1 MDNGF
6 PLKLNKTMKGY
17 ILKLNRTIKGYILVT
32 IFVCSALSSCQISG
46 LTSGY
51 SYLSKTEK
59 ERVINYTGK
68 IDSISNYSYVYNITP
83 EQIKEYLAAHKR
95 VILYDYTP
103 YCKSPNCV
111 SPFYLVESCKAKDID
126 VLIIANIYD
135 ELFWHINKSFPLLMI
150 NTKEC
155 KTKWRWKYIDNF
167 YLPLIGCKTKEV
179 NYAGYHYFQ
188 DGKYIRSFKSYKDID
203 KFNPDAPFQLFN
215 DLQQ

>member
-126 VLIIANIYD
+126 VLIISNIYD

>member
-126 VLIIANIYD
+126 VLIISNIYD

-188 DGKYIRSFKSYKDID
+188 DGKYVRSFKSYKDID

>member
-83 EQIKEYLAAHKR
+83 EQIKEYLAAHKK

-126 VLIIANIYD
+126 VLIISNIYD

-188 DGKYIRSFKSYKDID
+188 DGKYIKSFKSYKDID

>member
-1 MDNGF
+1 
-6 PLKLNKTMKGY
+6 MKGY

-32 IFVCSALSSCQISG
+32 ILVCSALNSCQISG

-126 VLIIANIYD
+126 VLIISNIYD

>member
-1 MDNGF
+1 
-6 PLKLNKTMKGY
+6 MKGY

-126 VLIIANIYD
+126 VLIISNIYD

-167 YLPLIGCKTKEV
+167 YLPLIWCKTKEV

-188 DGKYIRSFKSYKDID
+188 DGKYIKSFKSYKDID

>member
-1 MDNGF
+1 
-6 PLKLNKTMKGY
+6 MKGY

-126 VLIIANIYD
+126 VLIISNIYD

-188 DGKYIRSFKSYKDID
+188 DGKYINLNSATHIVRNKFKILSNNILPSILPCQKIH
-203 KFNPDAPFQLFN
+203 LT
-215 DLQQ
+215 

>member
-1 MDNGF
+1 
-6 PLKLNKTMKGY
+6 MKGY

-126 VLIIANIYD
+126 VLIISNIYD

-188 DGKYIRSFKSYKDID
+188 DGKYIKSFKSYKDID

>member
-1 MDNGF
+1 
-6 PLKLNKTMKGY
+6 MKGY

-126 VLIIANIYD
+126 VLIISNIYD

-188 DGKYIRSFKSYKDID
+188 DGKYIKSFKSYKDID
-203 KFNPDAPFQLFN
+203 KFNPDEPFQLFN

>member
-6 PLKLNKTMKGY
+6 PLKLNKTLKGY

-126 VLIIANIYD
+126 VLIISNIYD

-188 DGKYIRSFKSYKDID
+188 DGKYIKSFKSYKDID

>member
-1 MDNGF
+1 
-6 PLKLNKTMKGY
+6 MKGY

-126 VLIIANIYD
+126 VLIISNIYD

>member
-167 YLPLIGCKTKEV
+167 YLPLIGCKTKEI

>member
-126 VLIIANIYD
+126 VLIISNIYD

-188 DGKYIRSFKSYKDID
+188 DGKYIKSFKSYKDMD

>member
-1 MDNGF
+1 M
-6 PLKLNKTMKGY
+6 
-17 ILKLNRTIKGYILVT
+17 KGYILVT

-111 SPFYLVESCKAKDID
+111 SPFYLIESCKAKDID
-126 VLIIANIYD
+126 VLIISNIYD

-188 DGKYIRSFKSYKDID
+188 DGKYIKSFKSYKDID

>member
-1 MDNGF
+1 
-6 PLKLNKTMKGY
+6 MKGY

-126 VLIIANIYD
+126 VLIISNIYD

-167 YLPLIGCKTKEV
+167 YLPLIGCKTKEI

-188 DGKYIRSFKSYKDID
+188 DGKYIKSFKSYKDID

>member
-1 MDNGF
+1 
-6 PLKLNKTMKGY
+6 MKGY

-126 VLIIANIYD
+126 VLIISNIYD

-167 YLPLIGCKTKEV
+167 
-179 NYAGYHYFQ
+179 
-188 DGKYIRSFKSYKDID
+188 
-203 KFNPDAPFQLFN
+203 
-215 DLQQ
+215 

>member
-1 MDNGF
+1 
-6 PLKLNKTMKGY
+6 MKGY

-32 IFVCSALSSCQISG
+32 ILVCSALNSCQISG

-83 EQIKEYLAAHKR
+83 EQIKEYLAAYKR

>member
-203 KFNPDAPFQLFN
+203 KFNPDVPFQLFN

>member
-126 VLIIANIYD
+126 VLIISNIYD

-188 DGKYIRSFKSYKDID
+188 DGKYIKSFKSYKDID

-215 DLQQ
+215 VSSA

>member
-1 MDNGF
+1 
-6 PLKLNKTMKGY
+6 MKGY

-83 EQIKEYLAAHKR
+83 EQIKEYLAAHKK

-126 VLIIANIYD
+126 VLIISNIYD

-188 DGKYIRSFKSYKDID
+188 DGKYIKSFKSYKDID

>member
-126 VLIIANIYD
+126 VLIISNIYD

-188 DGKYIRSFKSYKDID
+188 DGKYIKSFKSYKDID

>member
-1 MDNGF
+1 
-6 PLKLNKTMKGY
+6 MKGY

-32 IFVCSALSSCQISG
+32 IVVCSALISCQISG

-126 VLIIANIYD
+126 VLIISNIYD

>member
-1 MDNGF
+1 
-6 PLKLNKTMKGY
+6 MKGY

-32 IFVCSALSSCQISG
+32 ILVCSALNSCQISG

-179 NYAGYHYFQ
+179 NYSGYHYFQ

>member
-1 MDNGF
+1 
-6 PLKLNKTMKGY
+6 MKGY

-83 EQIKEYLAAHKR
+83 EQIKEYLSAHER

-111 SPFYLVESCKAKDID
+111 SPFYLVESCKSKDID
-126 VLIIANIYD
+126 VLIISNIYD

-167 YLPLIGCKTKEV
+167 YFPLIGCKTKEV

-188 DGKYIRSFKSYKDID
+188 DGKYIKSFKSYKDID

>member
-126 VLIIANIYD
+126 VLIISNIYD

-167 YLPLIGCKTKEV
+167 YLPLIGCKTKEI

-188 DGKYIRSFKSYKDID
+188 DGKYIKSFKSYKDID

>member
-1 MDNGF
+1 
-6 PLKLNKTMKGY
+6 MKGY

-32 IFVCSALSSCQISG
+32 ILVCSALSSCQISG

-179 NYAGYHYFQ
+179 NYSGYHYFQ

>member
-126 VLIIANIYD
+126 VLIISNIYD

-188 DGKYIRSFKSYKDID
+188 DGKYIKSFKSYKDID
-203 KFNPDAPFQLFN
+203 KFNPDAPFQLFG

>member
-1 MDNGF
+1 
-6 PLKLNKTMKGY
+6 MKGY